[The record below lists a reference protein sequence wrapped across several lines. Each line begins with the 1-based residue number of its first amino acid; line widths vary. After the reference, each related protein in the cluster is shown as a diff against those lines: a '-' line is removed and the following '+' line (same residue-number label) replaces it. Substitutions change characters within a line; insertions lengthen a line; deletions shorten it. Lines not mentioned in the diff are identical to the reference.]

1 MLSGWYYLALCGHG
15 PWLGNILSVA
25 SWTWNGSGW
34 KWRSKQRFSGNRHWF
49 LSRDTKIK
57 IFSHGGR
64 DAHTLHLVYLPSSSS
79 ASPYSWNCPHC
90 FSSIPNPHPPA
101 TLPFF
106 TGLEGKKVYPSCCI
120 FNKFRHQMV
129 HSGDPLWQ
137 TLQFFQERAIGL
149 RHHYWLCSWD
159 KRPQWVTFSRS
170 IRKHLHSQPWQD
182 EVILSWKTLMMS
194 NQLFFV

>member
-49 LSRDTKIK
+49 LSRDNKIK

-64 DAHTLHLVYLPSSSS
+64 DAHTLHLVIL
-79 ASPYSWNCPHC
+79 ALFLFC
-90 FSSIPNPHPPA
+90 FSLLMKLSTLLQLNTQPPPPSHSA
-101 TLPFF
+101 ILYRARR
-106 TGLEGKKVYPSCCI
+106 KKVYPSWCI

-137 TLQFFQERAIGL
+137 TLQFFQARAIGL